1 MNKVEGILDDEYWM
15 MNEGEGVLGNSSFG
29 QF

>member
-1 MNKVEGILDDEYWM
+1 MSEVDGILDDEHWM
-15 MNEGEGVLGNSSFG
+15 MNEGEGVLGNSSLD